1 MQGLISIMGL
11 LFLVFTVHP
20 LNARTLAD
28 VELPEEVVL
37 EMDGS
42 RLLLNGAGVVRH
54 LFTDVLVGALYLPR
68 RQRDA
73 GDVMDLPQPARVQ
86 IHVLYRHLQVEDL
99 VTAWLACLEDPSN
112 SVQSER
118 LSPRLRA
125 LMRLIPDLA
134 QGDVLAV
141 DLLPGQGA
149 WLYLN
154 GDLLGVAAGD
164 EISRA
169 LLVAWI
175 GDSPVDGDVKR
186 AMLGS
191 G

>member
-11 LFLVFTVHP
+11 LFLVVTVHP

-86 IHVLYRHLQVEDL
+86 IHVLYRNLAVKDL
-99 VTAWLACLEDPSN
+99 EAAWLACLENPSN